1 MKNKGIETNKLYLC
15 VYGMFFL
22 KIISDMFYEIQIFDI
37 SLTGL
42 SILLLAYV
50 FLQRKIK
57 LNVADVCVLLLA
69 VLFSVSFLKDITW
82 YRDYVKIMSGFVLY
96 FLGRYGLADVDELA
110 GTLGKAYLTAFVVNV
125 VYCLLGFGTI
135 EWAGAQTYNGLYY
148 FKTDFAEMISYFVL
162 FFFTKEKKYN
172 WVDCGL
178 FLIALYFTVM
188 ANARIFYLILSLLVV
203 LILLYKKNQKLVSIR
218 NIVVV
223 CAFAVL
229 GLLVTSLIPKIPFF
243 AERNMI
249 GFDFSGELFSTS
261 NFMYRNKIWTVAL
274 TAFFDTDMLT
284 QMFGA
289 ALSFNANY
297 GLDGITEHSLY
308 VKMLLNTGYVGIVAL
323 LVFLVAIAVM
333 VAKDKHRK
341 LGYLCCMLL
350 AVFLVEGISV
360 ETIAFTSTTWTT
372 MFFCGLLSSKDAQ
385 FTQKEERLEES
396 AETAK

>member
-1 MKNKGIETNKLYLC
+1 MMQNQNEWGMIMLKDQIMKIKAGQTNRLHLC
-15 VYGMFFL
+15 VYGIFFL
-22 KIISDMFYEIQIFDI
+22 KVISDMFYQIQILDI
-37 SLTGL
+37 ALTGAA
-42 SILLLAYV
+42 ILLLAYIV
-50 FLQRKIK
+50 TQKKIK
-57 LNVADVCVLLLA
+57 LNVADVCILLLA
-69 VLFSVSFLKDITW
+69 VLFTVSFLKDMSY
-82 YRDYVKIMSGFVLY
+82 YRDYVKIMSAFVLY
-96 FLGRYGLADVDELA
+96 FLGRYSLSDVDELA
-110 GTLGKAYLTAFVVNV
+110 DVLSKAYLTAFLVNV
-125 VYCLLGFGTI
+125 IYCLLGFGAI

-162 FFFTKEKKYN
+162 FFFTKEEKYN
-172 WVDCGL
+172 WMDGIL
-178 FLIALYFTVM
+178 FLTALYFTIM
-188 ANARIFYLILSLLVV
+188 ANARIFYLIFCLIVV
-203 LILLYKKNQKLVSIR
+203 LILLFKMKQKLVSVR

-308 VKMLLNTGYVGIVAL
+308 VKMLLNTGYAEY
-323 LVFLVAIAVM
+323 FLHEI
-333 VAKDKHRK
+333 H
-341 LGYLCCMLL
+341 
-350 AVFLVEGISV
+350 
-360 ETIAFTSTTWTT
+360 
-372 MFFCGLLSSKDAQ
+372 
-385 FTQKEERLEES
+385 
-396 AETAK
+396 